1 MAEKKRSSAP
11 KARRDKSH
19 PPARASPR
27 ASTHSD
33 THTPLAEGGRRSP
46 PGEPLDVEA
55 ILAELLDR
63 VIAESVRAAVARQRV
78 PYTVSRARDAILCVV
93 EWRFLARDE
102 GDPDPGEDPDPER
115 ARAWSEDEEPQPCVL
130 DTSAQGV
137 VPVRLVPPS
146 LGEVPSQESP
156 VTDEASSEHLLRALD
171 AVTVPAVRLSR
182 GEVPDAK
189 PPSQDPPAA
198 AGAPPA
204 VPGRVPGAVPTLP
217 APRPPRPKPPTA
229 PRSPD
234 RESRPSRPPRPRPA
248 PLGPLRPPAPR
259 PAEPPEPPARG
270 DQRASRGAGLGD
282 REPAPPS
289 SPRASLGSLQPG
301 RPPRGPGAVSEGPGP
316 GPGVARPGA
325 RRGSTRVR
333 PQVKVL
339 DVFTEPERPRP
350 RAAPRASRPPDT
362 GGHRGQPAPP
372 GPPQPPPGPPSPE
385 PPPCDSWLS
394 SALLAP
400 GVTVRW
406 AGGERRGPGTAGHG
420 EHDEEEGEVSEAER
434 ELRPILSAPA
444 FRLASDGE
452 R

>member
-11 KARRDKSH
+11 KARRDKSR

-33 THTPLAEGGRRSP
+33 THTPPAEGGRRSP
-46 PGEPLDVEA
+46 PGEPLDVED

-156 VTDEASSEHLLRALD
+156 VTDEASSEHPLRALD

-182 GEVPDAK
+182 GEVLDAK

-217 APRPPRPKPPTA
+217 APGPPRPKPPTA

-234 RESRPSRPPRPRPA
+234 RESRPSRPPR
-248 PLGPLRPPAPR
+248 
-259 PAEPPEPPARG
+259 
-270 DQRASRGAGLGD
+270 
-282 REPAPPS
+282 
-289 SPRASLGSLQPG
+289 
-301 RPPRGPGAVSEGPGP
+301 
-316 GPGVARPGA
+316 
-325 RRGSTRVR
+325 
-333 PQVKVL
+333 
-339 DVFTEPERPRP
+339 
-350 RAAPRASRPPDT
+350 
-362 GGHRGQPAPP
+362 
-372 GPPQPPPGPPSPE
+372 PE

-420 EHDEEEGEVSEAER
+420 EHEEEEGEVSEAER